1 MNLKDKTIIITG
13 STGGIGRELVKSID
27 SEDSNLILISRSED
41 ELQNLAKELKSKSEH
56 FACNFSDQGEVEELA
71 KKISKKF
78 KVVDVLINAAG
89 VGVYKKL
96 EDETLEEWNNS
107 MNINVTS
114 QFLMTKYLSKNLRR
128 SRNSLVLNI
137 GSGAGVI
144 PMADR
149 SIYCAT
155 KFAVRG
161 LTLSLAEEY
170 KRTSV
175 EFCLITLG
183 STLTS
188 FGPMS
193 YKEKKSDMEKGKKAY
208 FTPDWVAKKLISII
222 KDDDRRVEYTLFPSN
237 YVTEWKS
244 KQP

>member
-1 MNLKDKTIIITG
+1 MDLLNKNIIITG
-13 STGGIGRELVKSID
+13 STGGIGRELVKNID
-27 SEDSNLILISRSED
+27 AEGANLILISRSES
-41 ELQNLAKELKSKSEH
+41 ELQNLSKELESNCTY
-56 FACNFSDQGEVEELA
+56 FACDFSDQNDVENLA
-71 KKISKKF
+71 KKLSKQF
-78 KVVDVLINAAG
+78 KVIDVLINAAG
-89 VGVYKKL
+89 IGVYKKL
-96 EDETLEEWNNS
+96 EDESLEEWNNS

-114 QFLMTKYLSKNLRR
+114 QFLLIKHLSKNLRK
-128 SRNSLVLNI
+128 SKSSVVLNI

-144 PMADR
+144 PMAER

-170 KRTSV
+170 QKSRL

-193 YKEKKSDMEKGKKAY
+193 YEEKKSDMEKGKKAY

-237 YVTEWKS
+237 YVAEWKEA
-244 KQP
+244 K